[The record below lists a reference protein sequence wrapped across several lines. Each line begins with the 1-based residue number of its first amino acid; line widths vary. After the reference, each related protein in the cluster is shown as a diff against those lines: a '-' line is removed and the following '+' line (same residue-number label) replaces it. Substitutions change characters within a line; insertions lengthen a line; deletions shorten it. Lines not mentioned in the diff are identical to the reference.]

1 MCADAVWKDLQE
13 ISYSGRICCMLS
25 ECHKDASRT
34 RLTWNL
40 STLGLGSALG
50 AGWRTR
56 SLQDQ
61 PLLNLISG
69 RWMPATLLMFVEMVT
84 PEGAGGQELA
94 QQQQAVSVSSRV
106 QTPDEAEEPQEEED
120 DLMPDVEEEPEEELD
135 DDEIVATSDSDGND
149 YSDPERPP
157 TLLMFEEM
165 VNTRGSWPPRSK
177 YQST

>member
-1 MCADAVWKDLQE
+1 
-13 ISYSGRICCMLS
+13 
-25 ECHKDASRT
+25 
-34 RLTWNL
+34 
-40 STLGLGSALG
+40 
-50 AGWRTR
+50 
-56 SLQDQ
+56 
-61 PLLNLISG
+61 
-69 RWMPATLLMFVEMVT
+69 MFVEMVT